1 MLDVFKVSFGFS
13 TYGGAKS
20 RKYKR
25 QLPVATCGVKILK
38 RYNRCLPVAIYSAE
52 KLKKYK
58 DLYFLA
64 EKTRYI
70 ATTYSLERKAFI
82 FLRNQVIIR
91 AGNKRKQSNK

>member
-70 ATTYSLERKAFI
+70 ATEAWVLVFSQQKNHLYCNWKSLFV
-82 FLRNQVIIR
+82 FF
-91 AGNKRKQSNK
+91 